1 MTKTKDS
8 KAYKDIMSI
17 SKPVRKNGKRV
28 QRVFEKAITA
38 VAKGEELDLKQIQ
51 RDEGYSEES
60 IRCGKVFRTKTW
72 EQMKGRDMET
82 FIGQGFLELALPEN
96 EDKRTRI
103 SALKELAALSD
114 MYPGKKMKY
123 EMINEATSKFFESE
137 AIEAE
142 VDEEN

>member
-8 KAYKDIMSI
+8 KAYKDIYKL
-17 SKPVRKNGKRV
+17 KPVRKNGTRV

-38 VAKGEELDLKQIQ
+38 ITKGEELDLKQIQ

-96 EDKRTRI
+96 EDKRTRF